1 MNAWNIQIT
10 VTLGSFSKWYSTDWV
25 EHEEIIFQFKIN
37 MKNNKT
43 RIFKHIDSLYEIVG
57 DKNIFYVYFVWFPVK

>member
-10 VTLGSFSKWYSTDWV
+10 VTLGSFSKWYSTDWA